1 MSLWLRD
8 LQDILYLEEDV
19 FSTGA
24 FFLQGLLVSS
34 WLRVQLTELVFGQ
47 RQTHAALLSAHR
59 AHVHREILLYTDMYQ
74 ISARKIFRL
83 NIYYKNKFN
92 SWVTAT
98 WSLPGSCA
106 GLVTARPVTSECTVY
121 TGCLGSSPAFAS
133 LSHTH
138 TEKIFKP
145 KASNSQIKWKKKHL

>member
-92 SWVTAT
+92 S
-98 WSLPGSCA
+98 
-106 GLVTARPVTSECTVY
+106 
-121 TGCLGSSPAFAS
+121 
-133 LSHTH
+133 
-138 TEKIFKP
+138 
-145 KASNSQIKWKKKHL
+145 

>member
-59 AHVHREILLYTDMYQ
+59 AHVHREILLHRHVSDICQ
-74 ISARKIFRL
+74 E
-83 NIYYKNKFN
+83 NIQ
-92 SWVTAT
+92 V
-98 WSLPGSCA
+98 
-106 GLVTARPVTSECTVY
+106 
-121 TGCLGSSPAFAS
+121 
-133 LSHTH
+133 
-138 TEKIFKP
+138 
-145 KASNSQIKWKKKHL
+145 KHLL